1 MDSIRYLKGI
11 FVSGEA
17 VQFSKAVLELVLAM
31 EPFFLPCFHCSTN
44 NPVIFKSQIGAQDL
58 LFIN

>member
-31 EPFFLPCFHCSTN
+31 EPFFLPCFPCSTN
-44 NPVIFKSQIGAQDL
+44 NPIIFKS
-58 LFIN
+58 

>member
-31 EPFFLPCFHCSTN
+31 EPFFLPWFPCSTN
-44 NPVIFKSQIGAQDL
+44 NPIIFKS
-58 LFIN
+58 